1 MTNRALPLGFNLP
14 PAEPKTGADDF
25 PKPEI
30 AVLGTMATAM
40 GRANISSPAPKVVSE
55 AALAN
60 LDQFFKATFGND
72 DKHPPKP
79 QN

>member
-1 MTNRALPLGFNLP
+1 MTNRTLPLGFNLP
-14 PAEPKTGADDF
+14 PAAPKTGADDF

-40 GRANISSPAPKVVSE
+40 GRANISSPAPEVAPE

-60 LDQFFKATFGND
+60 LDQFFNAKFGH
-72 DKHPPKP
+72 KHPPKP